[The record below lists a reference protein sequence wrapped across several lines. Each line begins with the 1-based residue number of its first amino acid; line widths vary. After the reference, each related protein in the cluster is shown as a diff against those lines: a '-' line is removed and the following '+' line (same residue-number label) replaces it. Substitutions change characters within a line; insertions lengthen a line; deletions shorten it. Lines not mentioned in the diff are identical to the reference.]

1 MLIFI
6 TTDIDHGIRLSI
18 VGEKAG
24 VVRAD
29 NVEDA
34 CFKLLRH
41 LTKDDTAYVDTRGY
55 GFETAAV
62 LSRYISVKSVNLK
75 PENIFSEDFD

>member
-6 TTDIDHGIRLSI
+6 TTDINHGVRLSI

-41 LTKDDTAYVDTRGY
+41 LTK
-55 GFETAAV
+55 
-62 LSRYISVKSVNLK
+62 
-75 PENIFSEDFD
+75 